1 MDSNLNECRVVV
13 RDGLGLGFI
22 HTNRHTRFQIIVS
35 VLKKRVDV
43 VVPELHEQMLCVV
56 GFHSMIVGQLEVSV
70 NVSFDPFFVFRATRH
85 PHSHHFVAILN
96 APPNATGL
104 DSPLVEAAQ
113 PHSEWVKKDFT

>member
-22 HTNRHTRFQIIVS
+22 HTNRHTRFQIIGN

-43 VVPELHEQMLCVV
+43 VVTELHEQMLCVV

-70 NVSFDPFFVFRATRH
+70 KNVSFYLFFVFRATPH
-85 PHSHHFVAILN
+85 PQSHHFVAIFIFN
-96 APPNATGL
+96 TPPNETGF
-104 DSPLVEAAQ
+104 DSPLVEAART
-113 PHSEWVKKDFT
+113 VNG

>member
-1 MDSNLNECRVVV
+1 MNAGGLLVV

-22 HTNRHTRFQIIVS
+22 HTNRHTRFHIIAS

-70 NVSFDPFFVFRATRH
+70 NVSFHLFFVFRATPH
-85 PHSHHFVAILN
+85 PHSHHFVGVLN

-104 DSPLVEAAQ
+104 DSPLVEAART
-113 PHSEWVKKDFT
+113 VNG